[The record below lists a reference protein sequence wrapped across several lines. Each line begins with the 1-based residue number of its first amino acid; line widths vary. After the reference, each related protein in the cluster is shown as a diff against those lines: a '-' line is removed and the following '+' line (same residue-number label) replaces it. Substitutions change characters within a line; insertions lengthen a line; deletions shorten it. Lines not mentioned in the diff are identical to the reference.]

1 MPLLSGSS
9 SASTEAAS
17 AAADLKTPEQQIL
30 SLRQQ
35 LNDHNYRYY
44 VQDAP
49 SIPDAEYDRLMRQLQ
64 ELEAA
69 HPELQSPDSPSQR
82 VGAMP
87 LSAFTQVAHRIPMLS
102 LDNAFDD
109 DEFSRFNQ
117 RVKERL
123 GSDDEIEY
131 ACEPKLDGIALS
143 IRYENGLLVQA
154 ATRGDGATGEDIT
167 QNVKTIG
174 SVPLRLSADAPDGE
188 LPEVLEVRGEVYMP
202 KAGFEKLNKAAAE
215 AGEKVFVNPRNAAA
229 GSLRQLDS
237 RITAKRPLEFC
248 AYSVG
253 EVSDGFMPERH
264 SEVLQ
269 KLSGLGFRLNP
280 ELKVVT
286 GVQGCLDYYRDLG
299 ERRDQLSFE
308 IDGIVF
314 KTNRLDLQEELGFVS
329 RAPRWAIA
337 YKFPAQEEMTLL
349 KDVEFQVGRTGAI
362 TPVARLEPV
371 YVGGVTVSNAT
382 LHNADEIER
391 LGVMVGDTVVIRR
404 AGDVIPQIVSVVLEK
419 RDGNHSL
426 KPIRFPD
433 TCPVC
438 DSETERAEGEAV
450 VRCSGGLVCA
460 AQRKEAIKHFASR
473 KALDVDG
480 LGDKLVEILVDK
492 SLVTGFTDLFRLQA
506 EDVAALERMGPKSA
520 QNLLDALEKAKQTT
534 LPRFIYALGIR
545 EVGEVTAKQLAQHFC
560 ELDAIRNATEEQLLE
575 VPDVGPIV
583 AHHIVTFFRQP
594 HNLETLDALLA
605 EGISWPAIEARPS
618 ADELPLSGQTLVL
631 TGTFSQMKR
640 NDAKAALE
648 ALGAKVSGSVSKKT
662 DLVIAGEAAG
672 SKLTKAQE
680 LGVETTDEA
689 GLLAL
694 LAEHQVG

>member
-9 SASTEAAS
+9 PESSSATSNIEQ
-17 AAADLKTPEQQIL
+17 TPAQQIE

-35 LNDHNYRYY
+35 LNEHNYRYY

-64 ELEAA
+64 ALEEA

-82 VGAMP
+82 VGGMP
-87 LSAFTQVAHRIPMLS
+87 LSAFSQITHRIPMLS

-109 DEFSRFNQ
+109 DEFNRFNQ

-123 GSDDEIEY
+123 GTDDEIEY

-154 ATRGDGATGEDIT
+154 ATRGDGTTGEDIT

-174 SVPLRLSADAPDGE
+174 SVPLRLTESDVSGE
-188 LPEVLEVRGEVYMP
+188 LPDVLEVRGEVYMP

-253 EVSDGFMPERH
+253 EVSDGFMPEHH

-299 ERRDQLSFE
+299 ERRDQLAFE

-382 LHNADEIER
+382 LHNADEVAR
-391 LGVMVGDTVVIRR
+391 LGVKIGDTVIVRR
-404 AGDVIPQIVSVVLEK
+404 AGDVIPQIVSVVAEK
-419 RDGNHSL
+419 RPADARDVL
-426 KPIRFPD
+426 FPD

-438 DSETERAEGEAV
+438 GSETERAEGEAV

-460 AQRKEAIKHFASR
+460 AQRKEGIKHFASR

-492 SLVTGFTDLFRLQA
+492 KLVTNLTDLFHLQA

-520 QNLLDALEKAKQTT
+520 QNLLDALKKAKQTT

-545 EVGEVTAKQLAQHFC
+545 EVGETTAKQLAQHFC
-560 ELDAIRNATEEQLLE
+560 ELDNIRNATEEELLE

-605 EGISWPAIEARPS
+605 EGIEWPAIEARPP
-618 ADELPLSGQTLVL
+618 AEELPLAGQTLVL
-631 TGTFSQMKR
+631 TGTLNQLKR

-648 ALGAKVSGSVSKKT
+648 ELGAKVSGSVSKKT
-662 DLVIAGEAAG
+662 HLVIAGESAG

-680 LGVETTDEA
+680 LGIEVTDEE

-694 LAEHQVG
+694 LREHGKL

>member
-9 SASTEAAS
+9 SESLS
-17 AAADLKTPEQQIL
+17 SEQQIE

-44 VQDAP
+44 VEDDP

-64 ELEAA
+64 ELEARY
-69 HPELQSPDSPSQR
+69 PELQSPDSPSQR
-82 VGAMP
+82 VGAAP
-87 LSAFTQVAHRIPMLS
+87 LPAFTQVTHRVPMLS

-109 DEFSRFNQ
+109 EEFRRFNQ

-123 GSDDEIEY
+123 KTEDEIEY

-143 IRYENGLLVQA
+143 IRYERGLLVQA
-154 ATRGDGATGEDIT
+154 ATRGDGSTGEDIT

-174 SVPLRLSADAPDGE
+174 SVPLRLKDADIEGGLPD
-188 LPEVLEVRGEVYMP
+188 VLEVRGEVYMP

-215 AGEKVFVNPRNAAA
+215 ADEKVFVNPRNAAA

-264 SEVLQ
+264 SDVLQ

-299 ERRDQLSFE
+299 LRRDQLAFE

-314 KTNRLDLQEELGFVS
+314 KTNRMEIQSALGFVS

-337 YKFPAQEEMTLL
+337 YKFPAQEEITKLR
-349 KDVEFQVGRTGAI
+349 DVEFQVGRTGAI

-382 LHNADEIER
+382 LHNADEVAR
-391 LGVMVGDTVVIRR
+391 LGVKIGDTVIVRR
-404 AGDVIPQIVSVVLEK
+404 AGDVIPQIVSVVLE
-419 RDGNHSL
+419 RREGNHDL
-426 KPIRFPD
+426 KDIIFPA

-438 DSETERAEGEAV
+438 GSETERAEGEAV

-460 AQRKEAIKHFASR
+460 AQRKEGIKHFASR

-480 LGDKLVEILVDK
+480 LGDKLVEALVDK
-492 SLVTGFTDLFRLQA
+492 GLVSSLTDLFHLNVD
-506 EDVAALERMGPKSA
+506 DVAALERMGPKSA
-520 QNLLDALEKAKQTT
+520 QNLLDALQQAKHTT

-560 ELDAIRNATEEQLLE
+560 DLAVIRNATEEQLLE

-583 AHHIVTFFRQP
+583 AHHIVTFFRQA
-594 HNLETLDALLA
+594 HNLEMLDALLA
-605 EGISWPAIEARPS
+605 EGIEWPEIEAQPS
-618 ADELPLSGQTLVL
+618 AEELPLAGQTLVL
-631 TGTFSQMKR
+631 TGTLNQLKR

-662 DLVIAGEAAG
+662 QLVIAGEAAG

-680 LGVETTDEA
+680 LGIDITDEE

-694 LAEHQVG
+694 LHEHGKL

>member
-9 SASTEAAS
+9 ESSSERSADQQSI
-17 AAADLKTPEQQIL
+17 EQKVE

-35 LNDHNYRYY
+35 LNEHNYRYY

-87 LSAFTQVAHRIPMLS
+87 LSAFSQITHSIPMLS

-109 DEFSRFNQ
+109 EEFNRFNQ

-154 ATRGDGATGEDIT
+154 ATRGDGTTGEDIT

-174 SVPLRLSADAPDGE
+174 SVPLRLSADALEGE

-264 SEVLQ
+264 SDVLQ

-314 KTNRLDLQEELGFVS
+314 KTNRLDLQVELGFVS

-391 LGVMVGDTVVIRR
+391 LGVKIGDTVIVRR

-419 RDGNHSL
+419 RDGNEAL
-426 KPIRFPD
+426 KTITFPA

-460 AQRKEAIKHFASR
+460 AQRKEGIKHFASR

-492 SLVTGFTDLFRLQA
+492 GLVNSLTDLFHLDVEA
-506 EDVAALERMGPKSA
+506 VAALERMGPKSA
-520 QNLLDALEKAKQTT
+520 QNLLDALQKAKQTT
-534 LPRFIYALGIR
+534 LPRFIYSLGIR

-560 ELDAIRNATEEQLLE
+560 DLDAIRNATEEQLLE

-594 HNLETLDALLA
+594 HNLEMLDALLA
-605 EGISWPAIEARPS
+605 EGIEWPAIEARPP
-618 ADELPLSGQTLVL
+618 AEELPLAGKTLVL
-631 TGTFSQMKR
+631 TGTLNQLKR
-640 NDAKAALE
+640 NDVKAALE
-648 ALGAKVSGSVSKKT
+648 ELGAKVSGSVSKKT

-672 SKLTKAQE
+672 SKLTKAQD
-680 LGVETTDEA
+680 LGVEVTDEE

-694 LAEHQVG
+694 LREHGKL

>member
-1 MPLLSGSS
+1 MPLLSG
-9 SASTEAAS
+9 AAT
-17 AAADLKTPEQQIL
+17 DLSPEQQIAQ
-30 SLRQQ
+30 LRQQ

-64 ELEAA
+64 ALEDA
-69 HPELQSPDSPSQR
+69 HPELQSADSPSQR
-82 VGAMP
+82 VGAAP

-109 DEFSRFNQ
+109 DEFNRFNQ

-123 GSDDEIEY
+123 KTEDEIEY

-143 IRYENGLLVQA
+143 IRYENGLLMQA

-174 SVPLRLSADAPDGE
+174 SIPLRLNGNA

-202 KAGFEKLNKAAAE
+202 KAGFDKLNKAAAE
-215 AGEKVFVNPRNAAA
+215 SGDKVFVNPRNAAA

-237 RITAKRPLEFC
+237 RITATRPLEFC

-253 EVSDGFMPERH
+253 DVSEGFMPERH
-264 SEVLQ
+264 SDVLQ
-269 KLSGLGFRLNP
+269 QLSELGFRLNP

-299 ERRDQLSFE
+299 ERRGALAFE

-314 KTNRLDLQEELGFVS
+314 KTNRLDLQAQLGFVS

-337 YKFPAQEEMTLL
+337 YKFPAQEEVTLL

-382 LHNADEIER
+382 LHNADEVAR
-391 LGVMVGDTVVIRR
+391 LGVKVGDTVIIRR
-404 AGDVIPQIVSVVLEK
+404 AGDVIPQIVSVVLEQRPADA
-419 RDGNHSL
+419 RDVV
-426 KPIRFPD
+426 FP
-433 TCPVC
+433 TACPVC
-438 DSETERAEGEAV
+438 GSETERAEGEAV

-460 AQRKEAIKHFASR
+460 AQRKEGIKHFASR
-473 KALDVDG
+473 KAMDVDG

-492 SLVTGFTDLFRLQA
+492 NLVNNLTDLFHLDVDA
-506 EDVAALERMGPKSA
+506 VAALERMGPKSA
-520 QNLLDALEKAKQTT
+520 QNLLDALQKSKSTT
-534 LPRFIYALGIR
+534 LPRFIYSLGIR
-545 EVGEVTAKQLAQHFC
+545 EVGESTAKQLANHFC
-560 ELDAIRNATEEQLLE
+560 SLPAIIAASEEQLLA
-575 VPDVGPIV
+575 VPDIGPIV

-594 HNLETLDALLA
+594 DNLEMLDALLE
-605 EGISWPAIEARPS
+605 EGIHWPDIQAQPVEA
-618 ADELPLSGQTLVL
+618 LPLAGKVMVL
-631 TGTFSQMKR
+631 TGTLTELNRS
-640 NDAKAALE
+640 DAKAALE

-672 SKLTKAQE
+672 SKLAKAEQ
-680 LGVETTDEA
+680 LGIDVTDEA
-689 GLLAL
+689 GLKAL
-694 LAEHQVG
+694 LAEYSA

>member
-1 MPLLSGSS
+1 MPLLTGPSSEPSS
-9 SASTEAAS
+9 S
-17 AAADLKTPEQQIL
+17 EQPTHEQRIE

-35 LNDHNYRYY
+35 LNEHNYRYY

-49 SIPDAEYDRLMRQLQ
+49 SIPDAEYDRMMRQLQ
-64 ELEAA
+64 ALEEA

-87 LSAFTQVAHRIPMLS
+87 LSAFNQVVHSIPMLS

-109 DEFSRFNQ
+109 EEFSRFNQ

-123 GSDDEIEY
+123 KTEDEIEY

-154 ATRGDGATGEDIT
+154 ATRGDGTTGEDIT

-174 SVPLRLSADAPDGE
+174 SVPLRLHGNE
-188 LPEVLEVRGEVYMP
+188 WPEVLEVRGEVYMP

-299 ERRDQLSFE
+299 ERRDQLAFE

-382 LHNADEIER
+382 LHNADEVAR
-391 LGVMVGDTVVIRR
+391 LGVKIGDTVIVRR
-404 AGDVIPQIVSVVLEK
+404 AGDVIPQIVSVVLE
-419 RDGNHSL
+419 RREGNHDL
-426 KPIRFPD
+426 KDIIFPA

-438 DSETERAEGEAV
+438 GSETERAEGEAV

-460 AQRKEAIKHFASR
+460 AQRKEGIKHFASR

-492 SLVTGFTDLFRLQA
+492 GLVNSLTDLFHLKVDA
-506 EDVAALERMGPKSA
+506 VAALERMGPKSA
-520 QNLLDALEKAKQTT
+520 QNLLDALQKAKQTT
-534 LPRFIYALGIR
+534 LPRFIYSLGIR
-545 EVGEVTAKQLAQHFC
+545 EVGEVTAKQLAQHLC
-560 ELDAIRNATEEQLLE
+560 DLDTIRNATEEQLLE

-594 HNLETLDALLA
+594 HNLEMLDALLA
-605 EGISWPAIEARPS
+605 EGIQWPAIDARPPVE
-618 ADELPLSGQTLVL
+618 ELPLAGQTLVL
-631 TGTFSQMKR
+631 TGTLNQLKR

-648 ALGAKVSGSVSKKT
+648 ALGAKVSGSVSQKT
-662 DLVIAGEAAG
+662 HLVIAGEAAG

-680 LGVETTDEA
+680 LGVEVTDEA

-694 LAEHQVG
+694 LREHGKL